1 MIKLNSITHIIY
13 VINTLISYITCILK
27 FLDNN
32 DDTNTCFVLVGQ
44 ND

>member
-1 MIKLNSITHIIY
+1 MIKFNLITHIIY
-13 VINTLISYITCILK
+13 VIHASINYITYILK